1 MSKTIEIQIE
11 KSRNLIEGL
20 RKHLN
25 GIGGS
30 VTNDEIIG
38 MEQAVRELEVI
49 NSEVERLRQEIAPK
63 VKHMNEVMASVKASY
78 IEKKRTL
85 KGYYPQERWAEYG
98 IPDKR

>member
-78 IEKKRTL
+78 IEKKRIL